1 MNTTNWSAIEN
12 FEGFLTEANRFAP
25 FWTGILYMLWI
36 ILIITF
42 LPFGTSAA
50 IIGGSF
56 IAFML
61 GIFLVYIE
69 KRVSVTFINLAI
81 LSWIC
86 MNVSWMFSEVLNLSS
101 YLVMAKTFFGVGC
114 LFILLAVIKSNSV
127 SDTFSHF
134 KRFRIKNFKL

>member
-61 GIFLVYIE
+61 GIFLVYM
-69 KRVSVTFINLAI
+69 NLVGWRWLLIIVGVVI
-81 LSWIC
+81 L
-86 MNVSWMFSEVLNLSS
+86 NVIWDNIHRKEE
-101 YLVMAKTFFGVGC
+101 
-114 LFILLAVIKSNSV
+114 
-127 SDTFSHF
+127 
-134 KRFRIKNFKL
+134 